1 LPLKTKYQSTFS
13 GKWVFNEE
21 KSNLGQSG
29 SENVPGEMEIDQD
42 DNILYAKK
50 HMIAEYGND
59 LITNEEILL
68 DGTEMKSE
76 FYNSPRISTAS
87 INENTKSLTIS
98 SVVKFNRGGQITE
111 MKNSEEWSLQQG
123 GKVLKIVQ
131 TSTGFRGE
139 VTTLILVFDK
149 K

>member
-1 LPLKTKYQSTFS
+1 LPLKAKYPTTFS

-42 DNILYAKK
+42 DIILYVKK

-59 LITNEEILL
+59 RITNEEILL

-76 FYNSPRISTAS
+76 VFNSPCISKAS
-87 INENTKSLTIS
+87 LNVDSKTVNIN
-98 SVVKFNRGGQITE
+98 SVVKFNRGGQTTE
-111 MKNSEEWSLQQG
+111 MKSSEVWSLQQE
-123 GKVLKIVQ
+123 GKVLKILK

-139 VTTLILVFDK
+139 KITVSLVFEK
-149 K
+149 Q